1 MRKSLPFTAHTM
13 NAWYWIGH
21 RLSRLFAKVVC
32 SYRVQHP
39 ERLENLPAGLLIA
52 SNHVSFLDPPFVG
65 AAFREPL
72 HYFARKT
79 LFDHPVARY
88 ILLRVNAIPVN
99 QEKPELSSL
108 KQVISLLQKGEK
120 VLIFPE
126 GERTYDGKLKSE
138 GEPGVGMIV
147 SKAQVP
153 VLPVR
158 LFGPEKALPR
168 GSKRIKRHPA
178 TLVVGEPIDFG
189 DLLNDASLST
199 KDRYQ
204 AIANRIMAG
213 IAALEL
219 QDSRGE

>member
-1 MRKSLPFTAHTM
+1 M
-13 NAWYWIGH
+13 NVWYWIGH
-21 RLSRLFAKVVC
+21 RLSQLFAKLVC
-32 SYRVQHP
+32 SYRVQNA
-39 ERLENLPAGLLIA
+39 ERLENLPEGLLIA

-79 LFDHPVARY
+79 LFDHPIANY
-88 ILLRVNAIPVN
+88 ILPRVNAIPVN
-99 QEKPELSSL
+99 QEKPELSAL
-108 KQVISLLQKGEK
+108 KQVIGLLKAGQK

-126 GERTYDGKLKSE
+126 GERTYDGKLKTE

-147 SKAQVP
+147 TKAGVP

-168 GSKRIKRHPA
+168 GSKKIKRHPA
-178 TLVVGEPIDFG
+178 TLVVGEPVDLSDLVG
-189 DLLNDASLST
+189 DESLST

-204 AIANRIMAG
+204 AIANRIMAA

-219 QDSRGE
+219 RDSRGE

>member
-1 MRKSLPFTAHTM
+1 M
-13 NAWYWIGH
+13 NVWYWIGH
-21 RLSRLFAKVVC
+21 RLSKLFAKLVC
-32 SYRVQHP
+32 SYRVQNR
-39 ERLENLPAGLLIA
+39 ERLENLPEGLLIA

-72 HYFARKT
+72 YYFARKT
-79 LFDHPVARY
+79 LFDHPAANF
-88 ILLRVNAIPVN
+88 ILTRVNAIPVN
-99 QEKPELSSL
+99 QEKPELSAL
-108 KQVISLLQKGEK
+108 KQVIALLKDGRK

-126 GERTYDGKLKSE
+126 GERTLDGKLKSE

-147 SKAQVP
+147 SKAGVP

-178 TLVVGEPIDFG
+178 TLVVGEPLDLA
-189 DLLNDASLST
+189 DLLEDSSLST

-204 AIANRIMAG
+204 AIASRIMAA

-219 QDSRGE
+219 RDSRGE